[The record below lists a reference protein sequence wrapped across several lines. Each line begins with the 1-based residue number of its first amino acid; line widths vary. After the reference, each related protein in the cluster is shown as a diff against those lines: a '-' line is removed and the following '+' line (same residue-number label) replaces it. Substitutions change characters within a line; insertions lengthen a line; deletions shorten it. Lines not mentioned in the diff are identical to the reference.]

1 MRIHRVL
8 SHRNSLFAYTLGLTL
23 LGGLSVPFTPVVQA
37 QTSVPLVVAADLLAA
52 APASAATVASG
63 AVELSPTP
71 PNDTSAVAPN
81 VMVTS
86 DDSGSMASNYM
97 GDDRPYDNGSWGGP
111 WRCASVVDPDHSTA
125 TDKKLRALAMNGVYF
140 NPNISYTPPVF

>member
-81 VMVTS
+81 VMAKARS
-86 DDSGSMASNYM
+86 FL
-97 GDDRPYDNGSWGGP
+97 
-111 WRCASVVDPDHSTA
+111 SVAVE
-125 TDKKLRALAMNGVYF
+125 
-140 NPNISYTPPVF
+140 